1 MRDLPAML
9 ATPARIDPGRA
20 AGRSHAALRLWVARA
35 LAWSLWLGGWLLLG
49 TLGRQHLPGLA
60 GGQGLVALWLLAIGL
75 ALAMAR
81 RWHWRARPLQAALV
95 LLGAVASGAL
105 IALDRSR
112 VALPLAAVA
121 WGALVVAASFAVR
134 ALRLSHGG
142 TAASP
147 VAPAAAGAVLAWAF
161 GGDMNAMP
169 AAAAQWGV
177 ALAAAACGLA
187 ALLPRAIA
195 ARGACRSSLF
205 DCSSAGANPVH
216 WRRVADWPQAAAAL
230 GMVPM
235 MASLPVMA
243 DWCGAQAWAP
253 STASAA
259 HLGAMLLPALALHLA
274 APLRRPA
281 VAIGLLLVLGGVALR
296 LPGAAGLMAAALAHG
311 AAWSVA
317 WGDMLKA
324 PRPGG
329 AQRRSQPIRPWAP
342 WLSTAGFVLLLGVAV
357 DQVGP
362 PALAAVHAVLAGMG
376 LIGLAA
382 IGLRRGW
389 HAAAVQSPR

>member
-1 MRDLPAML
+1 MRD
-9 ATPARIDPGRA
+9 TPAHIDPGRVV
-20 AGRSHAALRLWVARA
+20 GRSHAALRLWVARA

-81 RWHWRARPLQAALV
+81 RWHWRARALQAALV
-95 LLGAVASGAL
+95 LLGAVAGGAL

-142 TAASP
+142 SAASP
-147 VAPAAAGAVLAWAF
+147 VAPAAAGAALAWALA
-161 GGDMNAMP
+161 GGLNAMP

-187 ALLPRAIA
+187 ALLPRVTATH
-195 ARGACRSSLF
+195 GACRSSLF
-205 DCSSAGANPVH
+205 DCASAGASPAH

-243 DWCGAQAWAP
+243 DWCGAQAGSP

-281 VAIGLLLVLGGVALR
+281 MAVALLLVLGGLVLR
-296 LPGAAGLMAAALAHG
+296 LPGAAGLMAAALVHG

-324 PRPGG
+324 RRAGSAPRQALP
-329 AQRRSQPIRPWAP
+329 SRPWAP
-342 WLSTAGFVLLLGVAV
+342 WLSTAGFVLVLGVAV

-362 PALAAVHAVLAGMG
+362 PALAAVHAVLAGLG

-389 HAAAVQSPR
+389 HAEVVPSPS